1 MNCALPSELLGRQ
14 RTDWAAIAREALES
28 FALHARERRIN
39 LKAELDCATL
49 TGDPERLL
57 QVATNLIG
65 NAVLLEV
72 SDNGPGI
79 SSEDLPQIFDRFYR
93 GDKSRTGNNGSG
105 LGLAIARSVVEAH
118 NGVIEVS
125 SAPGQGATFTVTLP
139 AGIVS

>member
-1 MNCALPSELLGRQ
+1 
-14 RTDWAAIAREALES
+14 
-28 FALHARERRIN
+28 